1 MIRSMT
7 GYAQVAGSGA
17 NTDRIWE
24 LRAVNHRHLEV
35 VLHIPDSILAIEGEI
50 RRRVSQVIKRGRVE
64 LWLRQNSSE
73 EDAGI
78 SANLALL
85 QQLRGTVETVS
96 EIWGSPLAQ
105 LSPLDLLRWPGV
117 LQASR
122 QELQPEPLLAILDQ
136 GLRVLQESRE
146 REGSALAEI
155 LLQKIQAMEKILA
168 SLRARLP
175 ALEGKLVERLDRRL
189 SELQQQVDPG
199 RWEQELVF
207 YLHRQDIAEE
217 MERLSTHLV
226 ELRQV
231 LQRDEPV
238 GRRLD
243 FLVQECNREANT
255 LGSKAGDQEVSQAAI
270 ELKVL
275 VEQIREQ
282 VQNVE

>member
-50 RRRVSQVIKRGRVE
+50 RRLVSQVIKRGRVE

-122 QELQPEPLLAILDQ
+122 QELQPEPLLALLDQ

-155 LLQKIQAMEKILA
+155 LLQKIQSMEKILA

>member
-50 RRRVSQVIKRGRVE
+50 RRLVSQVIKRGRVE

-96 EIWGSPLAQ
+96 EIWDSPLAQ

-122 QELQPEPLLAILDQ
+122 QELQPEPLLALLDQ

>member
-50 RRRVSQVIKRGRVE
+50 RRLVSQVIKRGRVE

-85 QQLRGTVETVS
+85 QQLRGTMETVS

-122 QELQPEPLLAILDQ
+122 QELQPEPLLALLDQ

>member
-122 QELQPEPLLAILDQ
+122 QELQPEPLLALLDQ

-217 MERLSTHLV
+217 MERLATHLV

>member
-85 QQLRGTVETVS
+85 QQLRGTMETVS

-122 QELQPEPLLAILDQ
+122 QELQPEPLLALLDQ

-155 LLQKIQAMEKILA
+155 LLQKIQSMEKILA

-175 ALEGKLVERLDRRL
+175 ALEGKLVERLERRL

-217 MERLSTHLV
+217 MERLATHLV

>member
-122 QELQPEPLLAILDQ
+122 QELQPEPLLALLDQ

-175 ALEGKLVERLDRRL
+175 ALEGKLVERLERRL

>member
-96 EIWGSPLAQ
+96 EVWGSPLAQ

-122 QELQPEPLLAILDQ
+122 QELQPEPLLALLDQ

>member
-117 LQASR
+117 LHASR
-122 QELQPEPLLAILDQ
+122 QELQPEPLLALLDQ

>member
-85 QQLRGTVETVS
+85 QQLRGTMETVS

-122 QELQPEPLLAILDQ
+122 QELQPEPLLALLDQ

-155 LLQKIQAMEKILA
+155 LLQKIQSMEKILA

-217 MERLSTHLV
+217 MERLATHLV

>member
-50 RRRVSQVIKRGRVE
+50 RRLVSQVIKRGRVE

-96 EIWGSPLAQ
+96 EVWGSPLAQ

-122 QELQPEPLLAILDQ
+122 QELQPEPLLALLDQ

-155 LLQKIQAMEKILA
+155 LLQKIQSMEKILA

>member
-50 RRRVSQVIKRGRVE
+50 RRLVSQVIKRGRVE

-85 QQLRGTVETVS
+85 QQLRGTMETVS

-122 QELQPEPLLAILDQ
+122 QELQPEPLLALLDQ

-155 LLQKIQAMEKILA
+155 LLQKIQSMEKILA

-175 ALEGKLVERLDRRL
+175 ALEGKLVERLERRL

>member
-122 QELQPEPLLAILDQ
+122 QELQPEPLLALLDQ

>member
-85 QQLRGTVETVS
+85 QQLRGTMETVS

-122 QELQPEPLLAILDQ
+122 QELQPEPLLALLDQ

-175 ALEGKLVERLDRRL
+175 ALEGKLVERLERRL

-217 MERLSTHLV
+217 MERLATHLV

>member
-1 MIRSMT
+1 MT

-85 QQLRGTVETVS
+85 QQLRGTMETVS

-122 QELQPEPLLAILDQ
+122 QELQPEPLLALLDQ

-175 ALEGKLVERLDRRL
+175 ALDGKLVERLDRRL

>member
-175 ALEGKLVERLDRRL
+175 ALEGKLVERLERRL

-217 MERLSTHLV
+217 MERLATHLV

-255 LGSKAGDQEVSQAAI
+255 LGSKAGDQEASQAAI

>member
-217 MERLSTHLV
+217 MERLATHLV

-255 LGSKAGDQEVSQAAI
+255 LGSKAGDQEASQAAI

>member
-85 QQLRGTVETVS
+85 QQLRGTMETVS

-122 QELQPEPLLAILDQ
+122 QELQPEPLLALLDQ

-175 ALEGKLVERLDRRL
+175 ALDGKLVERLDRRL

>member
-96 EIWGSPLAQ
+96 EVWGSPLAQ

-122 QELQPEPLLAILDQ
+122 QELQPEPLLALLDQ

-155 LLQKIQAMEKILA
+155 LLQKIQSMEKILA

>member
-73 EDAGI
+73 EDASI

-122 QELQPEPLLAILDQ
+122 QELQPEPLLVLLDQ

-175 ALEGKLVERLDRRL
+175 ALEGKLVERLERRL

-217 MERLSTHLV
+217 MERLGTHLV

-255 LGSKAGDQEVSQAAI
+255 LGSKAGDQEVSQTAI

>member
-50 RRRVSQVIKRGRVE
+50 RRLVSQVIKRGRVE

-96 EIWGSPLAQ
+96 EVWGSPLAQ

-122 QELQPEPLLAILDQ
+122 QELQPEPLLALLDQ

>member
-175 ALEGKLVERLDRRL
+175 ALEGKLVERLERRL

-255 LGSKAGDQEVSQAAI
+255 LGSKAGDQEASQAAI

>member
-85 QQLRGTVETVS
+85 QQLRGTMETVS

-122 QELQPEPLLAILDQ
+122 QELQPEPLLALLDQ